1 MRSRPTKIVG
11 LLFAV
16 VVILAVWILFAPTKL
31 GGSTTYSITDGIS
44 MQPLLY
50 KNDLALVRS
59 QSSYHVGE
67 VVLYESQVLHKPVLH
82 RIILI
87 QNGNYFF
94 KGDNNHFVDPGY
106 ATRSELIGAL
116 WIHIPNAG
124 AVLGWFGKPA
134 HAGLLAGFVAALIV
148 LTSAKTRKSRR
159 RRHRGSADRTRRSS
173 AVIYRKTAMPKSGSV
188 NSERRSE
195 SNSARSPTSE
205 RRSGI
210 AMTPREAAARRPP
223 SYLDGPTPT
232 LAALGVLSSLTLL
245 LVIVGFALP
254 LHRVVPLA
262 AAYKQAGTFSYS
274 GAVKTPTP
282 VYPSG
287 LVATGDPIYPSLVE
301 SVGLR
306 FGYQFTSP
314 LPHHITGTIEFRV
327 LLLSQSDTWQ
337 QLSTLKAAT
346 GFSGDRATIS
356 SSLPLNGLYKLI
368 NLVSAQTGIPATS
381 YSADIEPMVHVI
393 GTVNGT
399 SINQTFAPVLPFT
412 VTETEISLVATV
424 APAIPGATY
433 VAPTATSALAAT
445 VHPVVT
451 GSVPHVVPNKLSLAK
466 YQIPIPAL
474 RLLGIILGALAV
486 ITAAAHDILRRRR
499 TARSRDDLIARKLH
513 SVIVP
518 VASLARPEGPP
529 PIEIPDF
536 ANLAALAQYLERPIL
551 CEMGNADSR
560 TYAVDDDDRRYI
572 SRSSPDGAGS
582 PPSAAT
588 SERRDAGQAPA
599 KSHRRHRV
607 AASTVVR
614 VGGGLVALA
623 IAATVATSFTAST
636 HVPASSVGRITIPGA
651 VSQAI
656 PPGCSSLTLT
666 LESLV
671 IGSGTF
677 SNDISHALILGSA
690 NKDTITDYGEDNC
703 IVGGGGKDVVRG
715 TSSDICIIGPT
726 GGAIYTT
733 CATAP

>member
-1 MRSRPTKIVG
+1 VERMASASPRPRPRDAAEEARDGLMRSYRAKIGGVIVAAAV
-11 LLFAV
+11 LFG
-16 VVILAVWILFAPTKL
+16 VWTFFAPTKL
-31 GGSTTYSITDGIS
+31 GGTTTYSITDGIS
-44 MQPLLY
+44 MHPLLY
-50 KNDLALVRS
+50 KGDFAVVRA

-94 KGDNNHFVDPGY
+94 KGDNNDFVDPGY

-116 WIHIPNAG
+116 WFHIPHVG
-124 AVLGWFGKPA
+124 AVLGWFG
-134 HAGLLAGFVAALIV
+134 
-148 LTSAKTRKSRR
+148 
-159 RRHRGSADRTRRSS
+159 
-173 AVIYRKTAMPKSGSV
+173 
-188 NSERRSE
+188 
-195 SNSARSPTSE
+195 
-205 RRSGI
+205 
-210 AMTPREAAARRPP
+210 
-223 SYLDGPTPT
+223 
-232 LAALGVLSSLTLL
+232 LSSLTLL

-733 CATAP
+733 CATAPSLVRGHFPSGRNRCRSGDLTLFRRALYQLSYPTADLTGFEPATSGLTGRRALQTAPQVPEMRASG